1 MPTWGNFTLLLQLDG
16 VVVARFSD
24 SAACAPDLVPLAG
37 GRCGCAS
44 GFFQRSEDQPCEVC
58 MPSSTSSPDGAV
70 GKEDCAVC
78 KEGFYRPT
86 AADDAAS
93 KCVACLHGALC
104 DFNTTLETLR
114 LADGFWRLSP
124 SATRLLPCST
134 SNGSAVACVGG
145 NSSGSCAPGYGG
157 PLCAVC
163 TRPNEH
169 NEAGVCVDCPSAAG
183 PGVSVAALLVGGV
196 LAVGGLWWVYVHPP
210 RRLRHLSWVMHAA
223 AGTVAGFGWGPKL
236 RILIAFY
243 QCVTAI
249 GPLYLVPL
257 PSEYQ
262 EILDAFDF
270 LNTDWLGFMLPAEC
284 VGSFESRMLLSAAA
298 PLLLVVIIIVGEL
311 VAHGRQRKPLKGG
324 LLSSISP
331 CLLVVFIF
339 APGVN
344 RKIFEAWDC
353 VPYELSSTQSHYFLR
368 RSPLIRCSSSEH
380 DSLLALAY
388 TLVVI
393 WPVGSVALF
402 TMLIAWVH
410 RRLVS
415 YRRDE
420 FILATQFLHAPFTP
434 EHSFWSS
441 VELAQRCILTGW
453 VLLIR
458 ADKSFMRLVFALLTA
473 LIVLVC
479 TLTLH
484 PYRRADD
491 NMLAVASSLL
501 LLLVYTASIFI
512 KAFEDFNLAVTSLY
526 LDAALTPRVLGF
538 SSTGGIATLLVM
550 VALFL
555 LAQVLVFAFFEM
567 RREMQ
572 LPFLRLKESGQLP
585 TLTLNSVHQRWHLF
599 ISHVWSSAQDQA
611 AIIKRQLQRMLPLSR
626 VFLDGERPEPTL
638 FEPSVP

>member
-1 MPTWGNFTLLLQLDG
+1 
-16 VVVARFSD
+16 
-24 SAACAPDLVPLAG
+24 
-37 GRCGCAS
+37 
-44 GFFQRSEDQPCEVC
+44 
-58 MPSSTSSPDGAV
+58 
-70 GKEDCAVC
+70 
-78 KEGFYRPT
+78 
-86 AADDAAS
+86 
-93 KCVACLHGALC
+93 
-104 DFNTTLETLR
+104 
-114 LADGFWRLSP
+114 
-124 SATRLLPCST
+124 
-134 SNGSAVACVGG
+134 
-145 NSSGSCAPGYGG
+145 
-157 PLCAVC
+157 
-163 TRPNEH
+163 
-169 NEAGVCVDCPSAAG
+169 
-183 PGVSVAALLVGGV
+183 
-196 LAVGGLWWVYVHPP
+196 
-210 RRLRHLSWVMHAA
+210 MHAA

-538 SSTGGIATLLVM
+538 RSMHMHMDMDMAM
-550 VALFL
+550 H
-555 LAQVLVFAFFEM
+555 M
-567 RREMQ
+567 
-572 LPFLRLKESGQLP
+572 
-585 TLTLNSVHQRWHLF
+585 
-599 ISHVWSSAQDQA
+599 SHVHVHAPRCRAHSA
-611 AIIKRQLQRMLPLSR
+611 RPGLQLDRRHCHVACHGGALPLSASACLRLLRDAARDAAAVFEAQGEWAAPDPHSQLCSSAVASLHQPR
-626 VFLDGERPEPTL
+626 VEQRTGPGRDN
-638 FEPSVP
+638 